1 MSLISARSISLDSTF
16 KVVYLF
22 KVVAEYAES
31 ILTCTEN
38 SFKDFERIWRM
49 CQEYFAK
56 HGEYAD
62 KQKIEPTSVNF
73 RPKQKKSDPKSP
85 LTGDVSEWA
94 KNHLTLLSL

>member
-1 MSLISARSISLDSTF
+1 M
-16 KVVYLF
+16 VYLF

-85 LTGDVSEWA
+85 SYRRRERMGKKPSHATIPLRR
-94 KNHLTLLSL
+94 